1 MKYVA
6 SLTLLGALL
15 LLSCGSESSKES
27 SSSNPEKESETSVT
41 TAPSTNDDNS
51 DGFVSFKV
59 NDTLA
64 RTERNTYGGDIAKHF
79 GEYQEY
85 ARRLRLALLGDVP
98 HRPLRGLLEFSI
110 KDFKFEPATYTL
122 SSKNYVFTENYALF
136 SRYETFDKIV
146 TFEAS
151 EAEFNKGTEMT
162 LTITKIEPDPNSF
175 NGRDWLASG
184 TFSAKMLIQENK
196 LPRESY
202 QGVTITEG
210 KFERIRISDGPKFR

>member
-15 LLSCGSESSKES
+15 LLSCGSQSSKES
-27 SSSNPEKESETSVT
+27 SSSAAMESEAPA
-41 TAPSTNDDNS
+41 TAVSPADDAS

-122 SSKNYVFTENYALF
+122 SSENYVFTENYALF